1 MKKYVLKR
9 VVTAI
14 FTLLAIT
21 LILFIL
27 MQLMPGSP
35 FNDEKL
41 NDTQRAALYA
51 KYGLDK
57 PSVVQ
62 FFQYVEGFLSVV
74 FIRTPEGILS
84 VDAAHADEIGNA
96 HDDAVV
102 VFLRYIGQ

>member
-14 FTLLAIT
+14 FTLLVIT

-41 NDTQRAALYA
+41 TADQKAVLYA
-51 KYGLDK
+51 KYGLDQ
-57 PSVVQ
+57 PIVVQ
-62 FFQYVEGFLSVV
+62 FFRYVGNMLRGDFGVSYN
-74 FIRTPEGILS
+74 ISKNTPIS
-84 VDAAHADEIGNA
+84 P
-96 HDDAVV
+96 
-102 VFLRYIGQ
+102 F

>member
-9 VVTAI
+9 VVTAF

-41 NDTQRAALYA
+41 NDAQRASLYA

-57 PSVVQ
+57 PIVVC
-62 FFQYVEGFLSVV
+62 L
-74 FIRTPEGILS
+74 
-84 VDAAHADEIGNA
+84 
-96 HDDAVV
+96 
-102 VFLRYIGQ
+102 